1 MRKFIFKDSFFLT
14 IQEIYFY
21 IKEDSPHNA
30 NKFKLEVKK
39 QIEKIKR
46 NPYSYPS
53 IDLEDFE
60 NKEGN
65 FRYSHFFKT
74 FKVIYKIEMKAIVFL
89 GVLHDKRDSK
99 AIYNLL

>member
-21 IKEDSPHNA
+21 IKEDSPQNA

-46 NPYSYPS
+46 NPYSY
-53 IDLEDFE
+53 FE